1 MRNIIYILAVFALC
15 FGFKAQAQ
23 NYEVVLLKDKLKTL
37 QTFEKEKLEYLI
49 FGTPALLILN
59 DNPTYAWNKGKDIE
73 TVDVSMPKMSLMTN
87 NIYGKDFGNAKLLIL
102 RFEEG
107 DIFQLKENQLDLFQN
122 LQYVVIRYHIS
133 ISEQEIVNRIINL
146 KLNNSLKDLVFLLDP
161 NNGTDE
167 EI

>member
-23 NYEVVLLKDKLKTL
+23 NYEVVLLKDKLKTF
-37 QTFEKEKLEYLI
+37 QTVEKEQLEYLI

-107 DIFQLKENQLDLFQN
+107 
-122 LQYVVIRYHIS
+122 
-133 ISEQEIVNRIINL
+133 
-146 KLNNSLKDLVFLLDP
+146 
-161 NNGTDE
+161 
-167 EI
+167 

>member
-1 MRNIIYILAVFALC
+1 MKNIIYILAVFALC

-23 NYEVVLLKDKLKTL
+23 NYEVVLLKDKLNTL
-37 QTFEKEKLEYLI
+37 QTVDKEKLEYLI

-59 DNPTYAWNKGKDIE
+59 TPPTYAWNTGKDIE
-73 TVDVSMPKMSLMTN
+73 TVDVSMPEMGLMTN
-87 NIYGKDFGNAKLLIL
+87 NIYGKDFGNTKLLIL

-122 LQYVVIRYHIS
+122 LQYVVIRYHVS

>member
-1 MRNIIYILAVFALC
+1 MKNIIYILAVFALC

-23 NYEVVLLKDKLKTL
+23 NYEVVLLKDKLNTL
-37 QTFEKEKLEYLI
+37 QTVDKEKLEYLI

-59 DNPTYAWNKGKDIE
+59 TPPTYAWNTGKDIE
-73 TVDVSMPKMSLMTN
+73 TVDVSMPEMGLMTSN
-87 NIYGKDFGNAKLLIL
+87 KYGKDFGNTKLLIL

-122 LQYVVIRYHIS
+122 LQYVVIRYHVS